1 MRAGDIGTAGAR
13 GRHAAPALPPRA
25 LPRARAPATVPVA
38 FLRPLLRHLL
48 SFEMVFALY
57 LYSNRFQPVLPALP
71 FDTTVLFAGLTV
83 AGIAYA
89 LATTGIHTRGL
100 PVVVAGVVF
109 VAWVALSTT
118 WSPSRVLSD
127 YTVTYLATFNMMCV
141 AAGALVVARS
151 RERAVRLLVLVTL
164 FSLLLAVWGLGIFAV
179 YGSFRFAFA
188 ELGLEAGRMYL
199 NWGYGV
205 SSGAIVAFCVTT
217 YARFGSRAQLVGA
230 GSFCVILVFLLVSS
244 GRGPLLSV
252 ALVCLLPLLTGLDLS
267 DRRRVGARVSVL
279 AAAALVAAGTAYVAY
294 LFASGQGIASLDRFV
309 KLFAEAENPGLI
321 QGPNR
326 FRYWAAALQFWYQ
339 APLVGHG
346 AGAFST
352 LFLGREVSGT
362 HPHNIVLE
370 LLAMYGV
377 AGFCL
382 FAAFAW
388 SGLRHAAPRRLA
400 RDPLL
405 ACVLL
410 LFAQRLLAALYNSEL
425 PNQQPLFFFL
435 GLLALRPP
443 PSPDDGGDDDDDDE
457 GDDDAGGAADGGAAD
472 GDGQQ
477 RRPR

>member
-1 MRAGDIGTAGAR
+1 MMQAGTAASGDVGT
-13 GRHAAPALPPRA
+13 GRAAPARAAPRPMPPR
-25 LPRARAPATVPVA
+25 PSRGPVVPVA
-38 FLRPLLRHLL
+38 FVRPLLRHLL

-57 LYSNRFQPVLPALP
+57 LYSNRFQPVLPPLP
-71 FDTTVLFAGLTV
+71 FDSTVLFAGLTV

-100 PVVVAGVVF
+100 PVVIAGVAF

-118 WSPSRVLSD
+118 WSPSRVLAS
-127 YTVTYLATFNMMCV
+127 YTVTYLSTFNLMCL

-151 RERAVRLLVLVTL
+151 RERVVRLLVLVTL
-164 FSLLLAVWGLGIFAV
+164 FSLVLAVWGIGIFLA

-188 ELGLEAGRMYL
+188 ESGPEAGRMYL

-205 SSGAIVAFCVTT
+205 SSGAVIAFCVTT
-217 YARFGSRAQLVGA
+217 YARFGSRAQLLGA
-230 GSFCVILVFLLVSS
+230 ASFCVILGFLLVSS

-252 ALVCLLPLLTGLDLS
+252 ALVCLVPLLSGLDLS
-267 DRRRVGARVSVL
+267 DRRVGARVSVL
-279 AAAALVAAGTAYVAY
+279 AAAALVAAGTAYVGY
-294 LFASGQGIASLDRFV
+294 LFASGQGVASLDRFV
-309 KLFAEAENPGLI
+309 KLFAEAENPSLI

-326 FRYWAAALQFWYQ
+326 FRYWAAALQYWYQ

-352 LFLGREVSGT
+352 LFLGREVQGT
-362 HPHNIVLE
+362 HPHNVVLE
-370 LLAMYGV
+370 LLALYGV

-382 FAAFAW
+382 FALFVW
-388 SGLRHAAPRRLA
+388 TGVRHASARRLA

-435 GLLALRPP
+435 GLLALAPP
-443 PSPDDGGDDDDDDE
+443 PRPSSSAAESGDGEDDGG
-457 GDDDAGGAADGGAAD
+457 GTAAPAPAATTPEA
-472 GDGQQ
+472 
-477 RRPR
+477 RR

>member
-1 MRAGDIGTAGAR
+1 
-13 GRHAAPALPPRA
+13 
-25 LPRARAPATVPVA
+25 
-38 FLRPLLRHLL
+38 
-48 SFEMVFALY
+48 
-57 LYSNRFQPVLPALP
+57 
-71 FDTTVLFAGLTV
+71 
-83 AGIAYA
+83 
-89 LATTGIHTRGL
+89 
-100 PVVVAGVVF
+100 
-109 VAWVALSTT
+109 
-118 WSPSRVLSD
+118 
-127 YTVTYLATFNMMCV
+127 
-141 AAGALVVARS
+141 
-151 RERAVRLLVLVTL
+151 
-164 FSLLLAVWGLGIFAV
+164 
-179 YGSFRFAFA
+179 
-188 ELGLEAGRMYL
+188 MYL
-199 NWGYGV
+199 NWGYGA
-205 SSGAIVAFCVTT
+205 SSGAVVAFCVTT

-252 ALVCLLPLLTGLDLS
+252 ALVCLLPLLSGLDLS
-267 DRRRVGARVSVL
+267 DRRRVGAKVSVL
-279 AAAALVAAGTAYVAY
+279 AAAALVVLGSGYVAY
-294 LFASGQGIASLDRFV
+294 LFASGQGVASLDRFA

-352 LFLGREVSGT
+352 LFLGREVQGT

-382 FAAFAW
+382 FALFVW
-388 SGLRHAAPRRLA
+388 SGVRHASARRLA

-443 PSPDDGGDDDDDDE
+443 PSPGGDDD
-457 GDDDAGGAADGGAAD
+457 AD
-472 GDGQQ
+472 GDDGDADDHVDGADGSEDDGGR